1 MITVPG
7 PAQPAASG
15 DRAAASAAVHVA
27 GLRKRYGDVVALT
40 DTELTV
46 RSGEFFTLLGPSGSG
61 KTTLL
66 RLIAGFER
74 PDAGRIELASSDV
87 TRVPPYARNVNTVFQ
102 DYALFPHMTVGQNI
116 EYGLR
121 VRRVPRAERRE
132 KVDGALE
139 MVRLPGLGDRKP
151 AQLSGGQRQRVA
163 LARAIVNEPQVL
175 LLDEPLGALDLKLR
189 QELQLELLRVQRE
202 VGITFIYVTHDQE
215 EALTMSDRIAV
226 LNRGSIEQI
235 GSPTQVYEQPGTPFV
250 AGFIGVSNLIERDGH
265 TITVRPEKL
274 TLIEDGEPDP
284 PDAHV
289 EPGQVRDVIY
299 AGVLTRYVVDLD
311 GGGELVVSRQNAER
325 ASVAAGSRVRV
336 AWRPDQAFTILQG
349 PDQGP
354 RSGGG

>member
-1 MITVPG
+1 MITDPG
-7 PAQPAASG
+7 PAPPSAAGDPAA
-15 DRAAASAAVHVA
+15 AAAAVHVS
-27 GLRKRYGDVVALT
+27 GLRKRYGDVVALAGV
-40 DTELTV
+40 DLV
-46 RSGEFFTLLGPSGSG
+46 IAAGEFFTLLGPSGSG

-74 PDAGRIELASSDV
+74 PDAGRIELAGSDV

-102 DYALFPHMTVGQNI
+102 DYALFPHMTVAQNI

-121 VRRVPRAERRE
+121 VRRVPKAERRE
-132 KVDGALE
+132 KVDAALE

-189 QELQLELLRVQRE
+189 QEMQLELLRVQRE
-202 VGITFIYVTHDQE
+202 VSITFIYVTHDQE

-226 LNRGSIEQI
+226 LNHGSIEQI
-235 GSPTQVYEQPGTPFV
+235 GGPVEVYEQPRTPFV
-250 AGFIGVSNLIERDGH
+250 AGFIGVSNLIERDGN

-274 TLIEDGEPDP
+274 VLIEDGEPEAA
-284 PDAHV
+284 DAHV

-336 AWRPDQAFTILQG
+336 AWQPDQAFTIPQG
-349 PDQGP
+349 PD
-354 RSGGG
+354 